1 MTINSPL
8 KRTKSLVCVKRRSAE
23 ELLISVPQSMCI
35 KVVLYIMVNK
45 TIFVSIEIRS

>member
-23 ELLISVPQSMCI
+23 ELLISAAIDVYKSCI
-35 KVVLYIMVNK
+35 IYYGQ
-45 TIFVSIEIRS
+45 